1 MDAVIR
7 YFGALSADQIEKIR
21 LYGTLIADWNTR
33 VNLVSR
39 KDIENF
45 LPKHIVQCL
54 CISKIVRFT
63 PGTSVIDV
71 GTGGG
76 LPGIPLAIVN
86 DGVNFTLID
95 SIGKKVLA
103 VGDMVKKLALKHVRV
118 RNARVE
124 DVDEQFDY
132 VVARA
137 VTNLSNFLKNIAGIC
152 GKGTRIFYIGGG
164 DFGGELQKIGNCTV
178 HNMGALLGD
187 GKFADKAIVEVCN
200 G

>member
-1 MDAVIR
+1 MR
-7 YFGALSADQIEKIR
+7 YFDALSADQIEKIR

-45 LPKHIVQCL
+45 FSKHVVQCL

-86 DGVNFTLID
+86 DGANFTLID
-95 SIGKKVLA
+95 SIGKKVFA
-103 VGDMVKKLALKHVRV
+103 VGDMVKKLALKRV
-118 RNARVE
+118 RAINGRVE
-124 DVDEQFDY
+124 NLGEQFDY

-137 VTNLSNFLKNIAGIC
+137 VTNLSDFLKNIAGIC
-152 GKGTRIFYIGGG
+152 RKDTRVFYIGGG
-164 DFGGELQKIGNCTV
+164 DFGGELRKIGNCTV
-178 HNMGALLGD
+178 HSMGMLLGD